1 MTPAQEAKEYASKH
15 GLTITTNDRRYTIMY
30 GWRVIAEVGG
40 YPAALNAMKR
50 YVELRKDDAPVKAD
64 GISDV
69 DDSEQPAIMPDETP
83 ATVSGMIEDHEFG
96 TVQTPLRAGHGSIN
110 DAGKIA
116 LGVDIETLQKK
127 FAAPHSA
134 RGEYLDAW
142 AGIPPLYVQQYGRIQ
157 RKPFAISMNGRLLP
171 DRYAT
176 RTEAIREV
184 RRLLSAP
191 GATGAQYRASRISVE
206 CL

>member
-15 GLTITTNDRRYTIMY
+15 GFVISTLASTRKL
-30 GWRVIAEVGG
+30 RVYRADHNGIATGEHVAEVSG

-50 YVELRKDDAPVKAD
+50 YVELRKDNAPVKAD

-69 DDSEQPAIMPDETP
+69 DDGEQPAIMPDETP
-83 ATVSGMIEDHEFG
+83 ATVSLGMSEVHEFG
-96 TVQTPLRAGHGSIN
+96 TVQTPLRTDHVSIN
-110 DAGKIA
+110 NAGKIA

-127 FAAPHSA
+127 FAAP
-134 RGEYLDAW
+134 
-142 AGIPPLYVQQYGRIQ
+142 PYVQQYGRIQ